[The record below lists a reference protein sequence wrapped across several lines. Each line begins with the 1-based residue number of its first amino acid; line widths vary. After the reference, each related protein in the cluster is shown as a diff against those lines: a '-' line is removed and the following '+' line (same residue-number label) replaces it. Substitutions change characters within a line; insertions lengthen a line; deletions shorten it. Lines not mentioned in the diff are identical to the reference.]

1 MSIVGSTRGWSNHN
15 PADHTSQVIAQRVQH
30 GEPSAEC
37 HCSEHQ
43 PREVGKALLPDEQLK
58 SFTKYAKQFHQWLT
72 IVELD
77 NMRMDRKWNLFIA
90 TGGDNIEDLV
100 VHQTAIEIRFQEQ
113 VEYAAGPPIIQAV
126 EAIVPTPWLE
136 GIEMCKDAIRQ
147 FCSEIVTRKT
157 LFTDMPASDYLDWRK
172 WVQKLSEQAKRVNWD
187 NYGWQ

>member
-1 MSIVGSTRGWSNHN
+1 MAN
-15 PADHTSQVIAQRVQH
+15 PALSAIAANINP
-30 GEPSAEC
+30 GKWE
-37 HCSEHQ
+37 
-43 PREVGKALLPDEQLK
+43 KALLPVEQLK
-58 SFTKYAKQFHQWLT
+58 SFTKYAKHFHQWLT

-136 GIEMCKDAIRQ
+136 GIKMCKDAIRQ

-172 WVQKLSEQAKRVNWD
+172 WVQELSEQAKRVNWD